1 MSSYSGDFEY
11 KYEHPENEKLDQE
24 LYIEFEFTAHTDP
37 HYGADADGNRGTERT
52 FYEDV
57 EFTVYNAA
65 GIDITK
71 QVEKEHPQLWKD
83 LDGEVDS
90 RLDDAYEAGQD

>member
-1 MSSYSGDFEY
+1 MSYSGEFEY
-11 KYEHPENEKLDQE
+11 DYEHPENEKLDQQ
-24 LYIEFEFTAHTDP
+24 LLVEFSFSAHTDKN
-37 HYGADADGNRGTERT
+37 YGADADGNRGTERT

-65 GIDITK
+65 GIDITR
-71 QVEKEHPQLWKD
+71 QVETEHPQLYKD
-83 LDGEVDS
+83 LDAEVDS